1 MVENED
7 GETMKV
13 IGLTGG
19 IGSGKSTV
27 SDYLKNKG
35 YYVIDADALA
45 HSVTKKGS
53 RTLDEIVSVF
63 GKEILCN
70 DGELNR
76 KALGKI
82 VFNDKEK
89 LCILERLTTDTV
101 VKRIEEEVND
111 LRSGNEYDIIFVDAP
126 LLFECNIDK
135 LVDEIWLVNADLEKR
150 IERVSARDCIPI
162 EDILARMNNQMS
174 NKDKALLSH
183 KILDNSNGKEDLYLQ
198 IEALIKDYDNTTKEK
213 FFR

>member
-1 MVENED
+1 ME
-7 GETMKV
+7 V

-27 SDYLKNKG
+27 SNYLKNKG
-35 YYVIDADALA
+35 YYVIDADTMA
-45 HSVTKKGS
+45 HNVTKKGS
-53 RTLDEIVSVF
+53 RTLEEIVSVF
-63 GKEILCN
+63 GKEVLCN
-70 DGELNR
+70 DGELDR

-89 LCILERLTTDTV
+89 LCILERLTTDIV
-101 VKRIEEEVND
+101 VKRIEEEVNH
-111 LRSGNEYDIIFVDAP
+111 LRRGNEYDIIFVDAP

-135 LVDEIWLVNADLEKR
+135 LVDQIWLVDADIEKR
-150 IERVSARDCIPI
+150 IERVSVRDCIPH
-162 EDILARMNNQMS
+162 EDIIARMNNQMS
-174 NKDKALLSH
+174 SKDKALLSH